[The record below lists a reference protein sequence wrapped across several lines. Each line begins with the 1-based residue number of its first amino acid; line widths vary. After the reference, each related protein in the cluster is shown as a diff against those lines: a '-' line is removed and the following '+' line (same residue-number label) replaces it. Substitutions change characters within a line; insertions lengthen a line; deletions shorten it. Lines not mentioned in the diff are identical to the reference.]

1 MAYLSYIGLERRWV
15 NYYDGSKPDTRLELE
30 GEFTMEKYKE
40 WL

>member
-1 MAYLSYIGLERRWV
+1 MDV

-30 GEFTMEKYKE
+30 GVFTMEKYGD

>member
-1 MAYLSYIGLERRWV
+1 MDV

-30 GEFTMEKYKE
+30 GEFTMEKYAG